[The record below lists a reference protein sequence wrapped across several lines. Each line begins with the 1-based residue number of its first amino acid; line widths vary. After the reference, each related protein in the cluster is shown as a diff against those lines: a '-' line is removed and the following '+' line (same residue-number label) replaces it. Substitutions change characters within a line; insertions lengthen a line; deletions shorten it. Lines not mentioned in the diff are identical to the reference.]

1 MGLLVGRW
9 GDFKTE
15 IVLGQVACLHAVCV
29 MAINIIPL
37 QQAFQGYWGSWEGMG
52 ERGAIMENPKRVVV

>member
-9 GDFKTE
+9 GEFKTE

-37 QQAFQGYWGSWEGMG
+37 QQTFQGISGRAWENG
-52 ERGAIMENPKRVVV
+52 ERCS